1 MEAAAAVTTS
11 TVPAPMTQGMLSSTS
26 CVCVCVA
33 AGESHPV
40 ALCGCAA
47 LYRAEPPSPQPQRI
61 ADPHRLRMELLGQ
74 QLASM
79 SRHLNDLTEA
89 AKDIEAG
96 VDQSHKVGT
105 ARFRDSPPPGDT
117 P

>member
-1 MEAAAAVTTS
+1 
-11 TVPAPMTQGMLSSTS
+11 
-26 CVCVCVA
+26 
-33 AGESHPV
+33 
-40 ALCGCAA
+40 
-47 LYRAEPPSPQPQRI
+47 
-61 ADPHRLRMELLGQ
+61 MELLGQ